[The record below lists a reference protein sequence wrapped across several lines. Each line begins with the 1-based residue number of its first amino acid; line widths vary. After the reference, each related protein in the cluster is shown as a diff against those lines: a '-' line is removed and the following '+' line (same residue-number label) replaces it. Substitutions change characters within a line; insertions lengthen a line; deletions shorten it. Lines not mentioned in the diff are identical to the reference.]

1 MKQKNNRDKLSET
14 VTEIESFTSIRDI
27 LESTLPTMSQ
37 RQAQLGRYILDHI
50 TEVPFLSAAELA
62 DRADVSEP
70 TVIRFARGLGYAGYQ
85 DLRKEAQKFLKAYL
99 GPGDKVRS
107 VLKLTPDHHGIIDK
121 VFDSQVAALEETRNL
136 LSRKAFWQAVESLCS
151 AKNIFLFGQG
161 GMSALSLAMLDFR
174 LRRYGYYTYTLSQ
187 GGRALFEN
195 LHLMTSDDVLVVIT
209 FSRPDEE
216 TVIVLNHARSVCAK
230 AIVITDYVEAELAH
244 EDDIILFVRRGEIGT
259 SRSYAIPLVIIEALV
274 LSIAAEDE
282 SCVEMLDKL
291 HRLRAKHRK
300 GG

>member
-1 MKQKNNRDKLSET
+1 MEQETNRNEQDGIANET
-14 VTEIESFTSIRDI
+14 RYFASIRDT
-27 LESTLPTMSQ
+27 LEANLPTMSQ

-62 DRADVSEP
+62 ERANVSEP
-70 TVIRFARGLGYAGYQ
+70 TVIRFSRSLGYTGYQ
-85 DLRKEAQKFLKAYL
+85 DLRKEAQKFIKAYL

-107 VLKLTPDHHGIIDK
+107 VLNLTPDRHSIIDK
-121 VFDSQVAALEETRNL
+121 VFDSQVIALEETRNL
-136 LSRKAFWQAVESLCS
+136 LSRKAFWEAVEALCN

-161 GMSALSLAMLDFR
+161 GMSALSLDMLDFR

-195 LHLMTSDDVLVVIT
+195 LHLMTADDTFVVIT
-209 FSRPDEE
+209 FSQPDEE
-216 TVIVLNHARSVCAK
+216 TAIVLNHARSVNAK
-230 AIVITDYVEAELAH
+230 TVVITDYVEAELTR
-244 EDDIILFVRRGEIGT
+244 ESDIILFVKRGEVGT

-282 SCVEMLDKL
+282 SCLEMLDKL
-291 HRLRAKHRK
+291 HQLRAEHQKSR
-300 GG
+300 

>member
-1 MKQKNNRDKLSET
+1 MNGENKRHKQSET
-14 VTEIESFTSIRDI
+14 RSEAGYFTSIRDT
-27 LESTLPTMSQ
+27 LELNLPAMSQ

-107 VLKLTPDHHGIIDK
+107 FLKLTPDRRCIIDK

-136 LSRKAFWQAVESLCS
+136 LSRKAFWEAVEALCNT
-151 AKNIFLFGQG
+151 KKVFLFGQG
-161 GMSALSLAMLDFR
+161 GMSALSLDMLDFR
-174 LRRYGYYTYTLSQ
+174 LRRYGYYTYPLSQ
-187 GGRALFEN
+187 GGIALFEN
-195 LHLMTSDDVLVVIT
+195 LHVMTSDDVLVVIT
-209 FSRPDEE
+209 FSQPVEE
-216 TVIVLNHARSVCAK
+216 TAIVLNHARSVKAK

-244 EDDIILFVRRGEIGT
+244 EDDIILFVKRGEVGT
-259 SRSYAIPLVIIEALV
+259 SRSYAVPLVIIDALV

-282 SCVEMLDKL
+282 SCLEMLDRL
-291 HRLRAKHRK
+291 HRLRAKYRK
-300 GG
+300 GC

>member
-1 MKQKNNRDKLSET
+1 MEQETNRNEQDGIANET
-14 VTEIESFTSIRDI
+14 RYFASIRDT
-27 LESTLPTMSQ
+27 LEANLPTMSQ

-62 DRADVSEP
+62 ERANVSEP
-70 TVIRFARGLGYAGYQ
+70 TVIRFSRSLGYTGYQ
-85 DLRKEAQKFLKAYL
+85 DLRKEAQKFIKAYL

-107 VLKLTPDHHGIIDK
+107 VLNLTPDRHSIIDK
-121 VFDSQVAALEETRNL
+121 VFDSQVIALEETRNL
-136 LSRKAFWQAVESLCS
+136 LSRKAFWEAVEALCN

-161 GMSALSLAMLDFR
+161 GMSALSLDMLDFR

-195 LHLMTSDDVLVVIT
+195 LHLMTTDDTLVVIT
-209 FSRPDEE
+209 FSQPDEE
-216 TVIVLNHARSVCAK
+216 TAIVLNHARSVNAK
-230 AIVITDYVEAELAH
+230 TVVITDYVEAELTR
-244 EDDIILFVRRGEIGT
+244 ESDIILFVKRGEVGT

-282 SCVEMLDKL
+282 SCLEMLDKL
-291 HRLRAKHRK
+291 HQLRAEHQKSR
-300 GG
+300 

>member
-1 MKQKNNRDKLSET
+1 MEQETNRNEQDGIANET
-14 VTEIESFTSIRDI
+14 RYFASIRDT
-27 LESTLPTMSQ
+27 LEANLPTMSQ

-62 DRADVSEP
+62 ERANVSEP
-70 TVIRFARGLGYAGYQ
+70 TVIRFSRSLGYTGYQ
-85 DLRKEAQKFLKAYL
+85 DLRKEAQKFIKAYL

-107 VLKLTPDHHGIIDK
+107 VLNLTPDRHSIIDK
-121 VFDSQVAALEETRNL
+121 VFDSQVIALEETRNL
-136 LSRKAFWQAVESLCS
+136 LSRKAFWEAVEALCN

-161 GMSALSLAMLDFR
+161 GMSALSLDMLDFR

-195 LHLMTSDDVLVVIT
+195 LHLMTADDTLVVIT
-209 FSRPDEE
+209 FSQPDEE
-216 TVIVLNHARSVCAK
+216 TAIVLNHARSVNAK
-230 AIVITDYVEAELAH
+230 TVVITDYVEAELTR
-244 EDDIILFVRRGEIGT
+244 ESDIILFVKRGEVGT

-282 SCVEMLDKL
+282 SCLEMLDKL
-291 HRLRAKHRK
+291 HQLRAEHQKSR
-300 GG
+300 

>member
-1 MKQKNNRDKLSET
+1 MEQETNRNEQDGIVNDT
-14 VTEIESFTSIRDI
+14 RYFASIRDT
-27 LESTLPTMSQ
+27 LEANLPTMSQ

-62 DRADVSEP
+62 ERANVSEP
-70 TVIRFARGLGYAGYQ
+70 TVIRFSRSLGYTGYQ
-85 DLRKEAQKFLKAYL
+85 DLRKEAQKFIKAYL

-107 VLKLTPDHHGIIDK
+107 VLKLTPDRHSIIDK
-121 VFDSQVAALEETRNL
+121 VFDSQVIALEETRNL
-136 LSRKAFWQAVESLCS
+136 LSRKAFWEAVVALCN

-161 GMSALSLAMLDFR
+161 GMSALSLDMLDFR

-195 LHLMTSDDVLVVIT
+195 LHLMTTDDTLVVIT
-209 FSRPDEE
+209 FSQPDEE
-216 TVIVLNHARSVCAK
+216 TAIVLNHARSVNAK
-230 AIVITDYVEAELAH
+230 TVVITDYVEAELTR
-244 EDDIILFVRRGEIGT
+244 ESDIILFVKRGEVGT

-282 SCVEMLDKL
+282 SCLEMLDKL
-291 HRLRAKHRK
+291 HQLRAEHQKSR
-300 GG
+300 

>member
-1 MKQKNNRDKLSET
+1 MEQETNRNEQDGIANET
-14 VTEIESFTSIRDI
+14 RYFASIRDT
-27 LESTLPTMSQ
+27 LEANLPTMSQ

-62 DRADVSEP
+62 ERANVSEP
-70 TVIRFARGLGYAGYQ
+70 TVIRFSRSLGYTGYQ
-85 DLRKEAQKFLKAYL
+85 DLRKEAQKFIKAYL

-107 VLKLTPDHHGIIDK
+107 VLKLTPDRHSIIDK
-121 VFDSQVAALEETRNL
+121 VFDSQVIALEETRNL
-136 LSRKAFWQAVESLCS
+136 LSRKAFWEAVEALCN

-161 GMSALSLAMLDFR
+161 GMSALSLDMLDFR

-195 LHLMTSDDVLVVIT
+195 LHLMTTDDTLVVIT
-209 FSRPDEE
+209 FSQPDEE
-216 TVIVLNHARSVCAK
+216 TAIVLNHARSVNAK
-230 AIVITDYVEAELAH
+230 TVVITDYVEAELTR
-244 EDDIILFVRRGEIGT
+244 ESDIILFVKRGEVGT

-282 SCVEMLDKL
+282 SCLEMLDKL
-291 HRLRAKHRK
+291 HQLRAEHQKSR
-300 GG
+300 

>member
-1 MKQKNNRDKLSET
+1 MKDENKRDQQSET
-14 VTEIESFTSIRDI
+14 VTEVGYFTSIRDT
-27 LESTLPTMSQ
+27 LELNLPTMSQ

-70 TVIRFARGLGYAGYQ
+70 TVIRFSRSLGYTGYQ

-107 VLKLTPDHHGIIDK
+107 FLKLTPDRHSIIDK

-136 LSRKAFWQAVESLCS
+136 LSRKAFWEAVEALCS

-161 GMSALSLAMLDFR
+161 GMSALSLAILDFR
-174 LRRYGYYTYTLSQ
+174 LRRYGYHTYTLSQ

-209 FSRPDEE
+209 FSQPDEE
-216 TVIVLNHARSVCAK
+216 TAIVLNHARSICAK
-230 AIVITDYVEAELAH
+230 AIVMTDYVEAELAH
-244 EDDIILFVRRGEIGT
+244 EDDITLFVKRGEVGT

-282 SCVEMLDKL
+282 NCLKMLDRL
-291 HRLRAKHRK
+291 HQLRAKYRK
-300 GG
+300 GC

>member
-1 MKQKNNRDKLSET
+1 MKQDNNGGKLSET
-14 VTEIESFTSIRDI
+14 VTGIESFTSIRDI

-62 DRADVSEP
+62 DRANVSEP
-70 TVIRFARGLGYAGYQ
+70 TVIRFSRSLGYTGYQ
-85 DLRKEAQKFLKAYL
+85 DLRKEAQKFIKAYL

-136 LSRKAFWQAVESLCS
+136 LSRKAFWEAVEALCS
-151 AKNIFLFGQG
+151 AKSVFLFGQG

-195 LHLMTSDDVLVVIT
+195 LHLMTPDDVLVVIT

-216 TVIVLNHARSVCAK
+216 TAIVLNHARSISAK
-230 AIVITDYVEAELAH
+230 AIIITDYVEAELAH
-244 EDDIILFVRRGEIGT
+244 EDDIILFIKRGEIGT

-282 SCVEMLDKL
+282 RCLEMLDKL
-291 HRLRAKHRK
+291 HRLRAKYRNS
-300 GG
+300 G

>member
-1 MKQKNNRDKLSET
+1 MEQETNRNEQDGIANET
-14 VTEIESFTSIRDI
+14 RYFASIRDT
-27 LESTLPTMSQ
+27 LEANLPTMSQ

-62 DRADVSEP
+62 ERANVSEP
-70 TVIRFARGLGYAGYQ
+70 TVIRFSRSLGYTGYQ
-85 DLRKEAQKFLKAYL
+85 DLRKEAQKFIKAYL

-107 VLKLTPDHHGIIDK
+107 VLNLTPDRHSIIDK
-121 VFDSQVAALEETRNL
+121 VFDSQVIALEETRNL
-136 LSRKAFWQAVESLCS
+136 LSRKAFWEAVEALCN

-161 GMSALSLAMLDFR
+161 GMSALSLDMLDFR

-195 LHLMTSDDVLVVIT
+195 LNLMTADDTLVVIT
-209 FSRPDEE
+209 FSQPDEE
-216 TVIVLNHARSVCAK
+216 TAIVLNHARSVNAK
-230 AIVITDYVEAELAH
+230 TVVITDYVEAELTR
-244 EDDIILFVRRGEIGT
+244 ESDIILFVKRGEVGT

-282 SCVEMLDKL
+282 SCLEMLDKL
-291 HRLRAKHRK
+291 HQLRAEHQKSR
-300 GG
+300 